1 MEKKLLELFQ
11 EWQDLNKQVEEM
23 FGQFDFSSIKKIREK
38 QRKLEDSIYLILLG
52 NASEDIKKILP
63 ETCGELEIGF
73 DIKNNIFYYVMLDPD
88 YEESEETKLIAITI
102 DSKKNVNLVKD
113 FIVD

>member
-23 FGQFDFSSIKKIREK
+23 FGQFDFSSIKKIREN

-52 NASEDIKKILP
+52 NTSEDIKKILP

-73 DIKNNIFYYVMLDPD
+73 DVKNNIFYYVMLDPD

-113 FIVD
+113 FIAD